1 MIKTLQMA
9 LKQDKE
15 RFSVPRSVQDCIPIR
30 RIWSDGIFQFGN
42 KFSKSIRFSDI
53 NYATASKED
62 KTEMFLGYSELLNA
76 LDTGAATKLTI
87 HNKRINR
94 QDFEKT
100 ILLPMQDDKLDL
112 YRKEY
117 NKMLVEKVSGTSNSV
132 VQERYITVSVH
143 RKNIDE
149 ARTFFSRITNDISTR
164 LSHLDSHSEELNA
177 NERLQILHDF
187 YRPGEEN
194 DFQFNLQRS
203 MKNGYS
209 FKDSICPDSF
219 EFKKDYFIMG
229 KKFGR
234 VLFLKEYASYIK
246 DSMIAELTELSQNL
260 MLSIDVIPVPTDE
273 AVREMQNRLLGVE
286 TNVTNWQR
294 RQNANNNFSAK
305 SEAKRS

>member
-76 LDTGAATKLTI
+76 LDTGASTKLTI

-246 DSMIAELTELSQNL
+246 DSMIAELTELSQN
-260 MLSIDVIPVPTDE
+260 PY
-273 AVREMQNRLLGVE
+273 
-286 TNVTNWQR
+286 
-294 RQNANNNFSAK
+294 RQMKPSARCK
-305 SEAKRS
+305 IVC